1 MKDLIRGT
9 KEKNASDSLRKPR
22 VCNRRY
28 PIKAMHLG
36 VIDFPQDKD
45 NFDDQIILERV
56 SHAKVLTRASK
67 NKHLRD
73 DVYTKEAI
81 KRSSIGN

>member
-1 MKDLIRGT
+1 MKELIRGP
-9 KEKNASDSLRKPR
+9 KEKNAPDNLRKPR

-28 PIKAMHLG
+28 PIKAIYLG
-36 VIDFPQDKD
+36 VIDFPQDED

-73 DVYTKEAI
+73 DVYIKKAI